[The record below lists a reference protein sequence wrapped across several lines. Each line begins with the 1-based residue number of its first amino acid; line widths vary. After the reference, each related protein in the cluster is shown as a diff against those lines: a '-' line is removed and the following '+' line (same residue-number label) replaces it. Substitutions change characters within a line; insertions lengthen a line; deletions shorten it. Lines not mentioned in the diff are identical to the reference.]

1 MKQTECR
8 DHSLCTSPVVLKN
21 HYLRT
26 TEAMPAATDAPRES
40 RNPLSKLT
48 HSIAEKLHVHSNGD
62 REGTSTPPSEGQSSG
77 KAHERT
83 AEKRQQKRETEQ
95 RNLEAEQQLEA
106 ERQEEADHAAKVE
119 SEETQSRYG
128 ELEHPSELVPLEEM
142 AQMRPGSEVTFKARI
157 HTQRKV
163 SSALEFILFR
173 NALETIQ
180 GVLHRDDVI
189 SEHMIKWINRLPPE
203 SIVQV
208 IGKLQEPKEP
218 VKAATISHLEV
229 NVGSIHL
236 ISSAHNLP
244 FDLYHAD
251 EPTHNRLTHR
261 IVDLRHPYNHAV
273 FRIRAKIMHVWRD
286 VLEEKGFLEISTP
299 KLQPAATETGA
310 EVFKVGYF
318 GRTAFLAQSPQLA
331 KQMAI
336 SADLKRV
343 FEVGTSLG
351 MLRQG

>member
-1 MKQTECR
+1 MTVALE
-8 DHSLCTSPVVLKN
+8 PN
-21 HYLRT
+21 P
-26 TEAMPAATDAPRES
+26 EAQNES

-48 HSIAEKLHVHSNGD
+48 HSIVDKLHIKSH
-62 REGTSTPPSEGQSSG
+62 GTAESQGENVSG
-77 KAHERT
+77 KAHART
-83 AEKRQQKRETEQ
+83 VEKREEKRETE
-95 RNLEAEQQLEA
+95 R
-106 ERQEEADHAAKVE
+106 RVQEEHRELEERRQREADEAARIE
-119 SEETQSRYG
+119 SDETQSRYG

-142 AQMRPGSEVTFKARI
+142 ASMKAGRNVTFKARI

-163 SSALEFILFR
+163 SPALDFILFR
-173 NALETIQ
+173 NALQTIQ
-180 GVLHRDDVI
+180 GVLHRDEMI
-189 SEHMIKWINRLPPE
+189 SDHMIKWINRLPPE

-208 IGKLQEPKEP
+208 IGTLQEPKEP
-218 VKAATISHLEV
+218 VKSATISNLEV
-229 NVGSIHL
+229 NIQSVHL

-244 FDLYHAD
+244 FDLYHT
-251 EPTHNRLTHR
+251 EQSTHNRLAHR

-273 FRIRAKIMHVWRD
+273 FRIRAKIMHVWRE
-286 VLEEKGFLEISTP
+286 VLEEKGFLEINTP

-343 FEVGTSLG
+343 FEVSRTS
-351 MLRQG
+351 RARDTV